1 MFKFALSA
9 LAICAFYSNL
19 LCAKD
24 HLYTVNNKS
33 YESYYKDKGKT
44 ATLVFIIHDW
54 DGIGEYEVKRA
65 EMLANLGYSVFAI
78 DMFGKGIRPKDDKD
92 KKILTSELYGDR
104 KKMRQLINA
113 GIEEARKLGLNT
125 NNAVM
130 LGYCFGGSAALE
142 LARSGAMMRGYVS
155 FHGGLATPQG
165 QDYSKVKSPLLII
178 HGTAD
183 SVVSMDE
190 FARLAVLLE
199 QSKVPHEMI
208 SYSGAPHAF
217 SVFNSPAYRKDADM
231 KSWSRLTAFLK
242 E

>member
-9 LAICAFYSNL
+9 LAICAFYSKL
-19 LCAKD
+19 LCAKS
-24 HLYTVNNKS
+24 HLHTVNNRA
-33 YESYYKDKGKT
+33 YESYYIDKGKT

-65 EMLANLGYSVFAI
+65 EMLAELGYSVFAI
-78 DMFGKGIRPKDDKD
+78 DLFGKGIRPKEDKD
-92 KKILTSELYGDR
+92 KKILTSELYSDR

-125 NNAVM
+125 NNAIM

-142 LARSGAMMRGYVS
+142 LARSGTVMKGYVS
-155 FHGGLATPQG
+155 FHGGLATPKG

-183 SVVSMDE
+183 SVVSMEE
-190 FARLAVLLE
+190 FAQLAVLME
-199 QSKVPHEMI
+199 QSRVPHEMI
-208 SYSGAPHAF
+208 TYSGAPHAF
-217 SVFNSPAYRKDADM
+217 TVFNSPAYRKDADM
-231 KSWSRLTAFLK
+231 KSWSRLAAFLK